1 MLTKFTFC
9 FASRIDL
16 VSAPFWNLHGKEK
29 KKGRGKVKHKDV
41 KKHLQMQKKQAVD
54 HADSPWILSR
64 LESRDVLAVSCVTI
78 VSRNGRHC
86 WYLSIFW
93 ALALALALV
102 LA

>member
-1 MLTKFTFC
+1 M
-9 FASRIDL
+9 
-16 VSAPFWNLHGKEK
+16 EK
-29 KKGRGKVKHKDV
+29 KRRREGGKVKHKDV
-41 KKHLQMQKKQAVD
+41 KKHLQMQKKQAAD

-93 ALALALALV
+93 AVALALV
-102 LA
+102 LT